1 MDCAPIIPFNAT
13 SVNVSGVDIPIAKAA
28 GVDIKVGS
36 VQLDQQTLRSASDL
50 LESLDQ
56 AQFLFCRILPFA
68 SQSDITKIWL
78 DANTQQTALSTLL
91 RNLNSAQTPGEAKAA
106 ITTAANLAATAT
118 TPPVVASSA
127 PAAPAG
133 AAVPAAP
140 AGAAAPAAPAGA
152 AAPAAPAGA
161 STAATLAS
169 DASKAAAVLQAVAN
183 AAKKP

>member
-50 LESLDQ
+50 IESLDQ

-152 AAPAAPAGA
+152 